1 MQGTLFSVNV
11 LRSPFGVRGAH
22 LVPPPDAEVAVGKV
36 STVTDAKVT
45 DSYAQVLPLHTPVG
59 RTTRQSYAV
68 SGTRGIQ
75 QLVANTRSASFLAPS
90 TLVAAQRVNS
100 RGHCMP
106 SATPQLQVIS
116 KHEKGRLL
124 VWNGLTGAV
133 VAACIFPPTFNV
145 DHCAV
150 AASYVYTTVEG
161 SAVKSV
167 AEEEACVY
175 VWSRSTLRSVT
186 VLRGHSGRLTALGV
200 WPMETSTLIAT
211 ASLDGTVL
219 LWRHQHSPGPWDG
232 AVANEDPVQLLWV
245 LATAELGSVHSLKFL
260 AADTVVA
267 AATRCALAFVRFPEA
282 PAKRKCRGSMVSMGK
297 ADALAFQMVRSIVDP
312 NGGTTFLHVCPYNR
326 TSGGVVAVTPALG
339 NFSLSS
345 LASSSS
351 ARVSAAAPVSESST
365 VYLLTGSTSGYMQE
379 WTVDVE
385 NTASAEAPPKPAASS
400 AEPVYVDIKCRW
412 HHKAHSA
419 TVDCVVTDED
429 VVVSTSLFDRASIYH
444 RTSGATCAIA
454 STAAIPVLVPQL
466 KELVWGTIDGT
477 LSVASYARFASG
489 VENELQLLWTARP
502 HATAIRG
509 VCLSLTP
516 DLRWDTLCTGAADG
530 SMCVWRAMP
539 ESGRTAAGSTAAKK
553 EGAAPLIAHLLH
565 VLALPPNTVEKGD
578 ADGKRV
584 AAVVAGLKASTAGT
598 QGAIIVVELAATG
611 DVGQVSA
618 VLLKDNVEVSCAHLC
633 RGDKGTLSLWVG
645 TRCGQLLHALHK
657 PAQKVWTALMPVQWD
672 SKPNGSVV
680 AIADDAGSS
689 SIMVAVAEAPDAS
702 RASQRLFLSALQ
714 LEPGATVKT
723 MLSRWESDIALP
735 CTVYAA
741 SHRERT
747 FAMTWVSKVLSGE
760 QASPRAISGLLVCCS
775 DGTMVRCLRT
785 SMADAAPSV
794 GPWST
799 PEVLV
804 MAAASGQANT
814 IQRNFDESPSFSA
827 TAVASPSRNSD
838 LLCVDMFEN
847 SKRLLMPSKVRTT
860 QLTAILCDVGTERVR
875 LAAVR
880 QEKPDAA
887 SEVALFD
894 NAGREFGRVTHDGAV
909 LHSNDVSA
917 ASASKGPISYTP
929 KVQGASLRRSS
940 AAAVATAAEAANCT
954 AIAAHAGDRIAFI
967 GYDDGLL
974 QMVDTADVYVFCRR
988 WATDA
993 TGVARRIVD
1002 VRYAGSGVVVVLLA
1016 NHHLCSFA
1024 VPPRSLLD
1032 QPSL

>member
-1 MQGTLFSVNV
+1 MQGTVFSMNV

-22 LVPPPDAEVAVGKV
+22 LVPPSDADGAVGKV

-45 DSYAQVLPLHTPVG
+45 DSYAQVLPLYTPLG
-59 RTTRQSYAV
+59 RAKRQTYAV

-75 QLVANTRSASFLAPS
+75 QLVANTRSASLPIPS
-90 TLVAAQRVNS
+90 TLVAAQRVNI
-100 RGHCMP
+100 RGNSMP
-106 SATPQLQVIS
+106 SATPQLHVIS

-133 VAACIFPPTFNV
+133 VAACLFPPSFNV

-161 SAVKSV
+161 SAATSGS
-167 AEEEACVY
+167 EEEACVY

-211 ASLDGTVL
+211 ASLDGTVR
-219 LWRHQHSPGPWDG
+219 LWSHQHNPGASNS

-245 LATAELGSVHSLKFL
+245 LATAELGSVHSLKFI

-267 AATRCALAFVRFPEA
+267 AATRCALAFVRLPDA
-282 PAKRKCRGSMVSMGK
+282 PAKRKGRGSVVSMGT
-297 ADALAFQMVRSIVDP
+297 ADALAFQIVQSIVDP
-312 NGGTTFLHVCPYNR
+312 DGGTTFLHVCPYNR
-326 TSGGVVAVTPALG
+326 TSGGVVAVTTALG
-339 NFSLSS
+339 HSSLSP
-345 LASSSS
+345 LASPSSL
-351 ARVSAAAPVSESST
+351 RLSAAAPLSESST
-365 VYLLTGSTSGYMQE
+365 VYLLAGSTSGYIQE

-385 NTASAEAPPKPAASS
+385 NATSAEVSPKAAALS
-400 AEPVYVDIKCRW
+400 ADPVYVNVKCRW
-412 HHKAHSA
+412 YHKAHSA

-429 VVVSTSLFDRASIYH
+429 VVVSTSLFDCARIYH
-444 RTSGATCAIA
+444 RTSGATCAVT

-466 KELVWGTIDGT
+466 KELVWGTIDGA

-489 VENELQLLWTARP
+489 IENELQLLWTARP

-539 ESGRTAAGSTAAKK
+539 ELGRAAAGSAAAKK
-553 EGAAPLIAHLLH
+553 EGAAPLITHFLH
-565 VLALPPNTVEKGD
+565 VLALPPNTAEKGD
-578 ADGKRV
+578 SDGKRV
-584 AAVVAGLKASTAGT
+584 AAVVAGLRASTAGK
-598 QGAIIVVELAATG
+598 QGAILVVELTATG
-611 DVGQVSA
+611 EVGQVAA
-618 VLLKDNVEVSCAHLC
+618 VPLKDNIKVSCAHLC
-633 RGDKGTLSLWVG
+633 LSGNGTLSLWVG

-672 SKPNGSVV
+672 AKPNGSVA
-680 AIADDAGSS
+680 AIADDAASS
-689 SIMVAVAEAPDAS
+689 VVMVAVAEVPDS
-702 RASQRLFLSALQ
+702 RRASQRLSLSALQ
-714 LEPGATVKT
+714 LEPRATVET
-723 MLSRWESDIALP
+723 MVSQWEGDVALP

-741 SHRERT
+741 SHHERT
-747 FAMTWVSKVLSGE
+747 FAMTWVSKIGSDE
-760 QASPRAISGLLVCCS
+760 QASPRDIGGLLVCSS
-775 DGTMVRCLRT
+775 DGTMVRCFRT
-785 SMADAAPSV
+785 SVAIAAPSL
-794 GPWST
+794 GLWNT

-804 MAAASGQANT
+804 MASSSGHVNT

-827 TAVASPSRNSD
+827 TAVTAQSRNSD
-838 LLCVDMFEN
+838 LLCLDIFEN
-847 SKRLLMPSKVRTT
+847 SKRVLMPSKVRTT
-860 QLTAILCDVGTERVR
+860 QLTALLCDVGTERVR

-880 QEKPDAA
+880 QEEADVAN
-887 SEVALFD
+887 EVALFD
-894 NAGREFGRVTHDGAV
+894 NTGRECGRVTHDGAV
-909 LHSNDVSA
+909 LLSNDASA
-917 ASASKGPISYTP
+917 ASASKRPISYTP
-929 KVQGASLRRSS
+929 KLQGASLCRSS
-940 AAAVATAAEAANCT
+940 ATAVATAAQTTNCT
-954 AIAAHAGDRIAFI
+954 AIAAHAGDRIVFI

-974 QMVDTADVYVFCRR
+974 QMVDTTDVYVFCRR

-1002 VRYAGSGVVVVLLA
+1002 VRYGGSGVAVVLLA
-1016 NHHLCSFA
+1016 NNHLCSFA
-1024 VPPRSLLD
+1024 IPPRSLLD